1 MPKFRYSAIRDTGE
15 RVTGEIEGRDRS
27 MVLGRLGEQGLH
39 PIEVK
44 DADLELSAGAMFRL
58 GGGPASFSEIS
69 VFTRELGW
77 LLKAGMTLN
86 SALDI
91 LAKETFSS
99 GFGGLIATMRADIRK
114 GKSFHQALAES
125 GAFPPYYV
133 SMIEV
138 GEASGTL
145 AGVLE
150 RIATAREREQKIRGK
165 LVSALIYPSLL
176 VTLATGAVIFI
187 MVSVVPSIKDMI
199 EGSGAPI
206 PDQAKFVISMSDW
219 LIANGQ
225 MVLIGVPLV
234 LLLLVAL
241 LGGGTMQR
249 LLRGFG
255 MYLPVIGSLIRK
267 ASVVRFCRILG
278 TLLQAG
284 VGLPESLKLMLPTAE
299 TPQIGRTIGAM
310 ETALR
315 QGGNFIAPL
324 EQSRIFPPLLSRML
338 SVGSETG
345 NLTQSVLQVTD
356 ILEDELDRQVERAL
370 TLIEPAIILTLSGVV
385 AFIITSLMS
394 AIISVNDLAI

>member
-1 MPKFRYSAIRDTGE
+1 MAKFRYSAIRDTGE
-15 RVTGEIEGRDRS
+15 RVNGEIEGRDRS

-39 PIEVK
+39 PIDVK
-44 DADLELSAGAMFRL
+44 DADIEISAGAMFRL
-58 GGGPASFSEIS
+58 GGGPASFPEIS

-86 SALDI
+86 AALDI
-91 LAKETFSS
+91 LAKENFSRS
-99 GFGGLIATMRADIRK
+99 FGGLIATMRADIRK
-114 GKSFHQALAES
+114 GKSFHQALADA

-145 AGVLE
+145 PDVLE
-150 RIATAREREQKIRGK
+150 RIATSREREQKVRGK
-165 LVSALIYPSLL
+165 LISALIYPSLL

-187 MVSVVPSIKDMI
+187 MVSVVPSIKEMI

-206 PDQAKFVISMSDW
+206 PDQAQFVIAMSDW
-219 LIANGQ
+219 LIANGRL
-225 MVLIGVPLV
+225 VLIGVPLV
-234 LLLLVAL
+234 LLVLVAL
-241 LGGGTMQR
+241 LGGGNMQR
-249 LLRGFG
+249 LLRGIG
-255 MYLPVIGSLIRK
+255 MFVPVIGSLMRR

-299 TPQIGRTIGAM
+299 TPQIGRTIAAM
-310 ETALR
+310 ADALR
-315 QGGNFIAPL
+315 QGGNFISPL

-356 ILEDELDRQVERAL
+356 ILEEELDRQVERAL